1 MDDASFS
8 QDQNMGA
15 DPNMMGGD
23 PNAMGMDQSMGG
35 DPNEMGMDPNM
46 GDDPNAMGMD
56 QGMGNDPNAMGGEE
70 ENPRLTNL
78 MNTASNL
85 SDEDL
90 KATESYADSLLS
102 KDETQTDDGQQEG
115 GAQMMEQVIFKKS
128 QVKKLQE
135 NFGPSQDE
143 LMKKNDRKELPKK
156 QSSNIKNSPFS
167 PPKFQ

>member
-1 MDDASFS
+1 MDDASLS
-8 QDQNMGA
+8 QGPNMAMDPNTMGG

-23 PNAMGMDQSMGG
+23 PNMMGA
-35 DPNEMGMDPNM
+35 DPNM
-46 GDDPNAMGMD
+46 EMDPNAMGGD
-56 QGMGNDPNAMGGEE
+56 QGAMENDQNAMGGEE

-85 SDEDL
+85 SDDDL

-102 KDETQTDDGQQEG
+102 KDETQTDNGGQPEDGQ
-115 GAQMMEQVIFKKS
+115 QMMEQVIFTKK
-128 QVKKLQE
+128 QLNIIKE

-156 QSSNIKNSPFS
+156 QSSKIKNSPFS

>member
-1 MDDASFS
+1 MAMDP
-8 QDQNMGA
+8 NTMGG

-23 PNAMGMDQSMGG
+23 PNTMGG
-35 DPNEMGMDPNM
+35 DPNMMGGDPNM
-46 GDDPNAMGMD
+46 MGGDPNMEMDPNAMGGD
-56 QGMGNDPNAMGGEE
+56 QGAMENDPNALGGEE

-85 SDEDL
+85 SDDDL

-102 KDETQTDDGQQEG
+102 KDETQTDDNGQQEG
-115 GAQMMEQVIFKKS
+115 GAPMMEQVIFKKS

-143 LMKKNDRKELPKK
+143 LMKKNDKKELPKK
-156 QSSNIKNSPFS
+156 QSSKIKNSPFS

>member
-1 MDDASFS
+1 MDDASLS
-8 QDQNMGA
+8 QDPNMAMDPNTMGG

-23 PNAMGMDQSMGG
+23 PNMMGG
-35 DPNEMGMDPNM
+35 DPNMEM
-46 GDDPNAMGMD
+46 
-56 QGMGNDPNAMGGEE
+56 DPNAMGGEE

-85 SDEDL
+85 SDDDL

-102 KDETQTDDGQQEG
+102 KDETQADNGGQPEDGQ
-115 GAQMMEQVIFKKS
+115 QMMEQVIFTKK
-128 QVKKLQE
+128 QLNIIKE

-156 QSSNIKNSPFS
+156 QSSKIKNSPFS